1 MNTNYFLGANT
12 ASGFVSRFDQLH
24 SDRRIK
30 KLIILKGGPGC
41 GKSTFMK
48 KLRRTAADLGADT
61 ESYPCASDPS
71 SLDALLIPAAGLAV
85 VDGTAPH
92 AGATKTAHRKTQC
105 AMVRSPQGRPGSL
118 LRFLLCR
125 GPAEV
130 VPPADGIVNEQPQ
143 SAQGEGPGKHRQGGP
158 VISG

>member
-12 ASGFVSRFDQLH
+12 AGGFVSRFDQLH

-48 KLRRTAADLGADT
+48 KLRKTAADLGADT
-61 ESYPCASDPS
+61 ESCPCASDPG
-71 SLDALLIPAAGLAV
+71 SLDALVIPALGLAF

-92 AGATKTAHRKTQC
+92 AAATPARARCESGAQDVKRC
-105 AMVRSPQGRPGSL
+105 
-118 LRFLLCR
+118 
-125 GPAEV
+125 
-130 VPPADGIVNEQPQ
+130 
-143 SAQGEGPGKHRQGGP
+143 
-158 VISG
+158 

>member
-24 SDRRIK
+24 TDRRIK

-48 KLRRTAADLGADT
+48 KLRKTAADLGADT
-61 ESYPCASDPS
+61 ESCPCSSDPS

-92 AGATKTAHRKTQC
+92 AGATKMARRITQRAGNRPPGEKAHAAARRSDHSSSC
-105 AMVRSPQGRPGSL
+105 DGVRRRLFRLQMEL
-118 LRFLLCR
+118 
-125 GPAEV
+125 
-130 VPPADGIVNEQPQ
+130 
-143 SAQGEGPGKHRQGGP
+143 
-158 VISG
+158 

>member
-1 MNTNYFLGANT
+1 MNTNFFLGANT

-92 AGATKTAHRKTQC
+92 AGATKRRT
-105 AMVRSPQGRPGSL
+105 
-118 LRFLLCR
+118 
-125 GPAEV
+125 
-130 VPPADGIVNEQPQ
+130 
-143 SAQGEGPGKHRQGGP
+143 AQGSAPWFVLRRAGRDHSSASSCAAVRRRLFRLQMEL
-158 VISG
+158 

>member
-85 VDGTAPH
+85 VDGTALH
-92 AGATKTAHRKTQC
+92 KAVRHGSFSAGQAGITPPLPP
-105 AMVRSPQGRPGSL
+105 VPRSGGGCSA
-118 LRFLLCR
+118 CR
-125 GPAEV
+125 W
-130 VPPADGIVNEQPQ
+130 NC
-143 SAQGEGPGKHRQGGP
+143 R
-158 VISG
+158 